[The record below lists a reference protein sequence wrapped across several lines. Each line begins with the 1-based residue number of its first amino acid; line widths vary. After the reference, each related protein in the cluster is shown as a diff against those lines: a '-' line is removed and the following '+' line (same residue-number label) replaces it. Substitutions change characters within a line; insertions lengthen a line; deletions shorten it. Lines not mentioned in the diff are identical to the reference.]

1 MQGASDI
8 PLTMGNRIYT
18 LVLIGTL
25 TLAASSCKN
34 RRIERAVIET
44 IGREITWE
52 RTEPDS
58 SAYRFT
64 IIRYIDN
71 PVCTSCQLHMGDW
84 RVYRRRMQNAFGD
97 GIDYVFVINTTNTDE
112 ARDILEMYDF
122 DDHAIVGKDISLIE
136 NNGLTDDLGKDFV
149 LLLDSARR
157 VVSIGNPCE
166 TPKAEE
172 NFNRIFSG
180 QMKITD

>member
-44 IGREITWE
+44 IGKEITWE

-84 RVYRRRMQNAFGD
+84 RVYRRRIQNAERF
-97 GIDYVFVINTTNTDE
+97 
-112 ARDILEMYDF
+112 
-122 DDHAIVGKDISLIE
+122 
-136 NNGLTDDLGKDFV
+136 
-149 LLLDSARR
+149 RR
-157 VVSIGNPCE
+157 
-166 TPKAEE
+166 
-172 NFNRIFSG
+172 RH
-180 QMKITD
+180 

>member
-1 MQGASDI
+1 
-8 PLTMGNRIYT
+8 MGNRIYT

-44 IGREITWE
+44 IGKEITWE

-64 IIRYIDN
+64 IIRHIDN

-122 DDHAIVGKDISLIE
+122 DDHAVVGKNLLFIKQ
-136 NNGLTDDLGKDFV
+136 NGLTDDLGKDFV

-180 QMKITD
+180 QLKISD

>member
-1 MQGASDI
+1 
-8 PLTMGNRIYT
+8 
-18 LVLIGTL
+18 
-25 TLAASSCKN
+25 
-34 RRIERAVIET
+34 
-44 IGREITWE
+44 
-52 RTEPDS
+52 
-58 SAYRFT
+58 
-64 IIRYIDN
+64 
-71 PVCTSCQLHMGDW
+71 MGDW

-97 GIDYVFVINTTNTDE
+97 GIDYVFVINTTNIDE

-122 DDHAIVGKDISLIE
+122 DDHAIVGDNLSFIE
-136 NNGLTDDLGKDFV
+136 QNGLTDDLGKDFV